1 MCELDEFELRDI
13 ESMEPEK
20 ETEEVA
26 VVKTEIDIE
35 DEDKDRK
42 PLIRKCL

>member
-26 VVKTEIDIE
+26 VVKQRSILKTKTKIE
-35 DEDKDRK
+35 K

>member
-1 MCELDEFELRDI
+1 LNQWNLR
-13 ESMEPEK
+13 K
-20 ETEEVA
+20 KTEEVA

-42 PLIRKCL
+42 TFDSEVPVTI